1 MFKTYFISISLIILI
16 GLMQGTLVLG
26 QEDKQRIMD
35 ERAIIKE
42 KIEELEKI
50 VGEKGSE
57 DLKKELEELKNLEK
71 VIDAEDLKAQQER
84 IKKKESA
91 LYQETIKAQQKRIK
105 EIEKKIEESAI
116 PPARIKEIEKKIEE
130 SAIPPARIK
139 EIEEEFNIKTMTT
152 KDPILLRQYFGCKAV
167 LENDVKI
174 CNKIQDPNGIKE
186 CQQNFHTFPLFL
198 DKIMRDKRITSDI
211 LNTCKQIFSASEGDC
226 RLVIDACISGDVS
239 AISVMPYFEGIDGL
253 IGLAIIS
260 GDNKYCCDISSQS
273 EKTNCNSNAAYTS
286 AVKSGF
292 SWKCLEI
299 ENVSLRTTCQ
309 LYFNKDKS
317 ICEEFLKTQISQRR
331 R

>member
-57 DLKKELEELKNLEK
+57 DLKKELGELKNLEK
-71 VIDAEDLKAQQER
+71 VIDAEDLKVQQER

-91 LYQETIKAQQKRIK
+91 LYQETIKAQQK
-105 EIEKKIEESAI
+105 
-116 PPARIKEIEKKIEE
+116 RIKEIEKKIEE

-167 LENDVKI
+167 LENDVKT

-198 DKIMRDKRITSDI
+198 DKIMRDK
-211 LNTCKQIFSASEGDC
+211 N
-226 RLVIDACISGDVS
+226 
-239 AISVMPYFEGIDGL
+239 
-253 IGLAIIS
+253 
-260 GDNKYCCDISSQS
+260 
-273 EKTNCNSNAAYTS
+273 
-286 AVKSGF
+286 
-292 SWKCLEI
+292 
-299 ENVSLRTTCQ
+299 
-309 LYFNKDKS
+309 
-317 ICEEFLKTQISQRR
+317 
-331 R
+331 

>member
-1 MFKTYFISISLIILI
+1 MIVDCKMFKTYFISISLIILI

-57 DLKKELEELKNLEK
+57 DLKKELGELKNLEK

-91 LYQETIKAQQKRIK
+91 LYQETIKAQQK
-105 EIEKKIEESAI
+105 
-116 PPARIKEIEKKIEE
+116 RIKEIEKKIEE

>member
-91 LYQETIKAQQKRIK
+91 LYQETIKAQQK
-105 EIEKKIEESAI
+105 
-116 PPARIKEIEKKIEE
+116 RIKEIEKKIEE

>member
-57 DLKKELEELKNLEK
+57 DLKKELGELKNLEK

-91 LYQETIKAQQKRIK
+91 LYQETIKAQQK
-105 EIEKKIEESAI
+105 
-116 PPARIKEIEKKIEE
+116 RIKEIEKKIEE